1 VSAASVPGGRKRAQ
15 EVADEIERMIRSGEY
30 RAGERLPAEAEI
42 SKRLNVGRPSVREAL
57 FMLQF
62 RGLVETTNGARATVT
77 APTADFFMRQLSDVA
92 MNLARLPNGQKHL
105 EEVRL
110 VFESGVAWLA
120 AQTAT
125 PEDVARLEAGLA
137 ANAAASGDREQ
148 LVRSDVAF
156 HYEIV
161 RIVRNP
167 VLNALHDVL
176 VEWLIGQRT
185 TTISLPGA
193 DRLSLRDHTAICE
206 AVASRD
212 PARAYHEMASHLRL
226 ISRLYDEATRL
237 RETLLRQVTQD
248 VAAQIRAENAE
259 IWKAS
264 FGERDAVAPEAAT
277 PPERADRDKDE

>member
-1 VSAASVPGGRKRAQ
+1 VSKASAPGGRRRAL

-30 RAGERLPAEAEI
+30 RAGERLPSEAEL
-42 SKRLNVGRPSVREAL
+42 SKRLSVGRPSVREAL

-77 APTADFFMRQLSDVA
+77 APGADFFLRQMSDVA
-92 MNLARLPNGQKHL
+92 INLARLPDGQKHL

-125 PEDVARLEAGLA
+125 PDDIARLEAALA
-137 ANAAASGDREQ
+137 ANAAAAGDREQ

-167 VLNALHDVL
+167 VFNAFHDVL

-185 TTISLPGA
+185 TTISLPDA
-193 DRLSLRDHTAICE
+193 DRLSLRDHTAICA

-226 ISRLYDEATRL
+226 ISRLYDEAMRL

-248 VAAQIRAENAE
+248 VAAQMRAENAE

-264 FGERDAVAPEAAT
+264 FGGRDGDEPGKAGAT
-277 PPERADRDKDE
+277 DPAGRDGDE